1 MTFVI
6 LFDKCYR
13 AITDHFVVLHNE
25 HLPIVVLLVPSVLPE
40 FSVDIHAFC
49 TTCYDDHNSTREM
62 LLRQIS
68 KTCRIDQELQLRK
81 NMY

>member
-25 HLPIVVLLVPSVLPE
+25 HLRIVVLLVPRVLPE
-40 FSVDIHAFC
+40 FSVDIH
-49 TTCYDDHNSTREM
+49 TCYDDHNSTREM
-62 LLRQIS
+62 LLKQIS

-81 NMY
+81 NMF